1 MYLGSQTLTAAAT
14 TGVGFDN
21 TLFSAPTGS
30 FITTTVTFNGSTS
43 EFSQCRVVTPGVTV
57 SNVTTGVA
65 VSPATML
72 AGGLAT
78 ATVTFTNT
86 SGAAVN
92 LTSFTATLPPGFS
105 LVRNSTT
112 VGGVSTT
119 EPTSSEPAALGGS
132 LVWPR
137 SGGNPPPQWPLQ
149 LPAGGS
155 RVITFGLSAPAT
167 PVGPAALTVGGTA
180 TGSSVS
186 PSSTDISAAAS
197 VVNSLVVPA
206 SEDTWVNEGDTDA
219 NYGADPTFDVQGGNG
234 TPNSR
239 RRALLKFDLSAIP
252 AGTTVTGA
260 KLRVGTIGGFSY
272 DGDINHHALAIP
284 DGWSEGTVTWLTRP
298 ADGVGTVACAFAA
311 TGCDDSSVLAETNP
325 DYLGKDDV
333 FYGGPYGVFDH
344 LHTIPRPP
352 ETGTLASRLALRVQS
367 ERSLP
372 GAALSIEIINPCC
385 GPPDEGY
392 LANYV
397 SSENATRPELRP
409 ALVLTLTAGGGGGS
423 TVVTT
428 TADAGAGSLRQA
440 ILNANAQAG
449 AQTISFNI
457 SVPEVGP
464 KVIALQTSLPDIT
477 GPVTIDGTTQP
488 GYVAAPNT
496 PPLIVLDGSVAGVVG
511 NGLTVAA
518 GGNGSVIR
526 ALSITNFSPAPAA
539 AIDVGAADVVVDRS
553 YIGVRP
559 NGTTVGANGVGI
571 RVLGPDAVIG
581 ANTGIGLGNLIVA
594 SQVAGVELESNDAQV
609 VGNII
614 SAVTGVAGSGNA
626 VGIFNDGATGSV
638 ITANGITSSTTGDGV
653 VLGGAS
659 AGVDILNNGISANA
673 GLGIDTRNDG
683 VTENDPP
690 GPVDHENFPTVV
702 SATPNGPNLDVV
714 VQFLARGRLPA
725 ESYRLEL
732 FRNTACD
739 PSGNGEG
746 EQRLGTASVTTNV
759 DGFATSTFVVP
770 GTTTGALTATATP
783 LAAGNNRSTSEFS
796 DCLVIGGGGG
806 NLVLDAVQASV
817 PSTGR
822 VPLASIPG
830 SALVARPAGSTEAS
844 PIRDIPIRDIP
855 IRDIPIRD
863 IPIADIPIRDIGFA
877 DGNVLPLLS
886 SFSLS
891 DIPLLRPGGWPA
903 ALATSTLATAP
914 PQNVT
919 LRDVLALNLPG
930 LANLSLADLD
940 LSRTA
945 LGQVPAAAVV
955 LGAVP
960 LAQLELPGGA
970 DWCQLA
976 GPGVTCSPS
985 SNVLAISIQGA
996 PIADIP
1002 IADIPI
1008 RDIPIADIPIADI
1021 PIRDI
1026 PIADIP
1032 IRDIPIAD
1040 IPIADIDQPHEH
1052 RQLQRRPELP
1062 DDGDAVRRFHVRDH
1076 DAELGVRGRRDA
1088 GRPAPRAAVAERR
1101 DARRRAGLALLQH
1114 GRRRLGAHRPR
1125 DGRAPGGGRRSQ
1137 RDRLERRRPAVRLC
1151 DRRDRRPPEGV
1162 DLRPERHADRPRA
1175 AGGRAHQPPGTRHR
1189 HRPDREGDSRVGAR
1203 RRARIDVAD
1212 RVPDVPAVPRGTAV
1226 GDGGGDG
1233 GRPCRDLGSG
1243 ADLGDRDLRAERRR
1257 EPAHAG

>member
-1 MYLGSQTLTAAAT
+1 MTIGGAGSAGNTIRSNAGAGIAVFGPSSPANEIEILGNSISGNGGLGIDLGSDGVTANDVGDGDSGPNGLLNFPVVSAQQCSLGGGVDIEGTVDTSAGTGSYRVDFFRSTACNAGAPNDFGEGQVFLGSQTLTAAAT

-260 KLRVGTIGGFSY
+260 KLRLGTIGGFSY

-352 ETGTLASRLALRVQS
+352 ETGTLATRLAQRVQS

-511 NGLTVAA
+511 NGLTVVA
-518 GGNGSVIR
+518 GGNGTVIR
-526 ALSITNFSPAPAA
+526 ALSITNFNPSPAA
-539 AIDVGAADVVVDRS
+539 AIDVGAAGVVVDRS

-559 NGTTVGANGVGI
+559 NGTTVGANAVGI
-571 RVLGPDAVIG
+571 RVLGSDAVIG
-581 ANTGIGLGNLIVA
+581 ATTGIGLGNLIVA
-594 SQVAGVELESNDAQV
+594 SQVVGVELEGNDAQV

-626 VGIFNDGATGSV
+626 VGIFNDGATGSRDHGERDHV
-638 ITANGITSSTTGDGV
+638 VDDRGRRRPRRCECGGRHPQQRHLGQCRPRDRHAERRRNGERPARPRRPRELPDGFERDAERPQPRRRGSVPGPRPSPRRVLPPGV
-653 VLGGAS
+653 VPERRVRPEWQRRGRAAARHGERDHERRRVRVQHVRRPGYDDGGA
-659 AGVDILNNGISANA
+659 DR
-673 GLGIDTRNDG
+673 DR
-683 VTENDPP
+683 DPACLR
-690 GPVDHENFPTVV
+690 EQ
-702 SATPNGPNLDVV
+702 SLDVRV
-714 VQFLARGRLPA
+714 LRLPRHRRRRRQPRA
-725 ESYRLEL
+725 R
-732 FRNTACD
+732 RRA
-739 PSGNGEG
+739 GE
-746 EQRLGTASVTTNV
+746 RPRRRA
-759 DGFATSTFVVP
+759 
-770 GTTTGALTATATP
+770 
-783 LAAGNNRSTSEFS
+783 
-796 DCLVIGGGGG
+796 
-806 NLVLDAVQASV
+806 
-817 PSTGR
+817 R

-891 DIPLLRPGGWPA
+891 DIPLLRPRRVARGA
-903 ALATSTLATAP
+903 
-914 PQNVT
+914 
-919 LRDVLALNLPG
+919 R
-930 LANLSLADLD
+930 DLD
-940 LSRTA
+940 ARDR
-945 LGQVPAAAVV
+945 AAAERD
-955 LGAVP
+955 AARRAR
-960 LAQLELPGGA
+960 AQPARPGEPEPR
-970 DWCQLA
+970 
-976 GPGVTCSPS
+976 GPGPQP
-985 SNVLAISIQGA
+985 NRARPGA
-996 PIADIP
+996 
-1002 IADIPI
+1002 
-1008 RDIPIADIPIADI
+1008 
-1021 PIRDI
+1021 
-1026 PIADIP
+1026 
-1032 IRDIPIAD
+1032 
-1040 IPIADIDQPHEH
+1040 
-1052 RQLQRRPELP
+1052 
-1062 DDGDAVRRFHVRDH
+1062 
-1076 DAELGVRGRRDA
+1076 
-1088 GRPAPRAAVAERR
+1088 
-1101 DARRRAGLALLQH
+1101 
-1114 GRRRLGAHRPR
+1114 GRRRRPR
-1125 DGRAPGGGRRSQ
+1125 RGAARASWSC
-1137 RDRLERRRPAVRLC
+1137 PAAR
-1151 DRRDRRPPEGV
+1151 
-1162 DLRPERHADRPRA
+1162 
-1175 AGGRAHQPPGTRHR
+1175 T
-1189 HRPDREGDSRVGAR
+1189 GAR
-1203 RRARIDVAD
+1203 SSA
-1212 RVPDVPAVPRGTAV
+1212 PA
-1226 GDGGGDG
+1226 
-1233 GRPCRDLGSG
+1233 
-1243 ADLGDRDLRAERRR
+1243 
-1257 EPAHAG
+1257 